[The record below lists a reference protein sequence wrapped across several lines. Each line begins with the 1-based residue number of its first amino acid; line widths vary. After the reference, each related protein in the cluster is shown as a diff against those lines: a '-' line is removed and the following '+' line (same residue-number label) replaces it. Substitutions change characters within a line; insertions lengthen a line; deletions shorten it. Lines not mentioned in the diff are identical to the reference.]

1 MIRQLFEPN
10 APLINERIKALEE
23 LHLASTRTYAMIAPM
38 LPKAGELAAGLGGKV
53 DYVLIDRMNIIV
65 EEV

>member
-38 LPKAGELAAGLGGKV
+38 LPKAEELAAGLGGKV